1 MTDSVHNPYQSPSL
15 SEARRDAKS
24 PAMLTTEGAL
34 AQAIFGLWA
43 GVLFGGTFGA
53 GGSALLCL
61 TDAALLGWAA
71 IGPGIVSVEQF
82 VLTEIMAAIAGAIC
96 GLTAGAVIGPV
107 AALAG
112 CLARQRSAAIVMC
125 LTIGLSIVA
134 GAAIG
139 ILGTKVATANS
150 ETSLFAA
157 IVGMLIGSV
166 AGLLGGL
173 QLGRGIIDFASG
185 QPDE

>member
-1 MTDSVHNPYQSPSL
+1 MTRHETECRLPC
-15 SEARRDAKS
+15 ERR
-24 PAMLTTEGAL
+24 EGAL

-53 GGSALLCL
+53 AGSALLCL
-61 TDAALLGWAA
+61 IDAALLGWAA

-96 GLTAGAVIGPV
+96 GLMTGAVIGPL

-112 CLARQRSAAIVMC
+112 SLTRQHSSRVVLC
-125 LTIGLSIVA
+125 LTIGLSVLA
-134 GAAIG
+134 GGAIG
-139 ILGTKVATANS
+139 ILGTKVVTANS
-150 ETSLFAA
+150 ESSLFAA
-157 IVGMLIGSV
+157 KTVGLLIGSV

-185 QPDE
+185 SSDE